1 MCQYYVQVIAAN
13 YLKNIVDQPDRII
26 VNKAFLHGLEEDEF
40 QSGFCE
46 LLSTVR
52 SLYSD
57 IASNPKEFDMLLRE
71 NTVPNAKNADYTQS
85 NISFLRVP
93 NLLFLIGFY
102 GELQPDMS
110 VIIAGDKLSGG
121 AKVLKI
127 TKLQALMNKLTDYGF
142 EADGIS
148 KTLQADDMISIG
160 FPQNRFLMPALK
172 SMSEAMAAIIKND
185 LRKEKDFFYMMDYRI
200 LENEKAKAP
209 KLTVDYLY
217 HALDEDKMRI
227 AEIFNDFIVKY
238 AKPAVRK
245 GGFSRNDW
253 SCVYTLQANKKVIL
267 SLNVEQENLSVK
279 LNLANINR
287 YADSLKNYPEEIRK
301 TVKTSGWECGH
312 CHDSCAGPFSFT
324 YEGRAYNKCR
334 CGSFVFDHINND
346 TVQYC
351 IELLEKEILN

>member
-1 MCQYYVQVIAAN
+1 MGGQRKKMGDISMCQYYVQVIAAN

-148 KTLQADDMISIG
+148 KTCS
-160 FPQNRFLMPALK
+160 
-172 SMSEAMAAIIKND
+172 
-185 LRKEKDFFYMMDYRI
+185 
-200 LENEKAKAP
+200 
-209 KLTVDYLY
+209 
-217 HALDEDKMRI
+217 
-227 AEIFNDFIVKY
+227 
-238 AKPAVRK
+238 
-245 GGFSRNDW
+245 
-253 SCVYTLQANKKVIL
+253 
-267 SLNVEQENLSVK
+267 
-279 LNLANINR
+279 
-287 YADSLKNYPEEIRK
+287 
-301 TVKTSGWECGH
+301 
-312 CHDSCAGPFSFT
+312 
-324 YEGRAYNKCR
+324 
-334 CGSFVFDHINND
+334 
-346 TVQYC
+346 
-351 IELLEKEILN
+351 